1 VALVAA
7 FFGAVLV
14 AAAGE
19 SIVHVDGRLAA
30 ALHAQ
35 ATPAATTGFEV
46 VTLLGSTA
54 VLFAV
59 TAVAAGYLARLGRR
73 RDASFLIL
81 VFAGAEALTW
91 SLKAIFERPRPTFDD
106 PIATASSFSFPS
118 GHALVSFA
126 VYGVLA
132 YVLLESLRSRRTRAA
147 CLAAAAVVVT
157 AIGFSRLY
165 LGVHYLSDVLAGYA
179 VAFAWL
185 LLIALVRQRQ
195 PRLSIT
201 WERSA
206 ARAARAP
213 ASSSSW
219 VRWAGDVRS
228 NWQGGAGVRGSRN
241 PGRAVGRSPARAA
254 ERG

>member
-1 VALVAA
+1 VALAA

-19 SIVHVDGRLAA
+19 TIVHVDGRFAA

-54 VLFAV
+54 VLIAV
-59 TAVAAGYLARLGRR
+59 AAVAAGYLARLGRR
-73 RDASFLIL
+73 LDAAFVIL

-91 SLKAIFERPRPTFDD
+91 SLKALFQRPRPSFDD

-118 GHALVSFA
+118 GHALVSLA
-126 VYGVLA
+126 VYGALA

-147 CLAAAAVVVT
+147 CIAGAAMVVT

-179 VAFAWL
+179 VALAWL
-185 LLIALVRQRQ
+185 VAIATVRQRQ
-195 PRLSIT
+195 PRLSIA
-201 WERSA
+201 WARSA
-206 ARAARAP
+206 ARAASGRM
-213 ASSSSW
+213 SSSSR
-219 VRWAGDVRS
+219 VRWADDERS
-228 NWQGGAGVRGSRN
+228 NWQGGEGVRGSRH
-241 PGRAVGRSPARAA
+241 PGRAVEGSSLRAA
-254 ERG
+254 QRG